1 MDPRDRLRSLIAGV
15 GCTICGHPLAADRIR
30 ILAQRDDLY
39 FVELP
44 CAGCDAA
51 TLGMVSA
58 PDDAPGSLDVAPY
71 GELDAYDEA
80 WLAGRPA
87 VSADDVADMRD
98 FLAGYRGDLLHL
110 LGDDHAGR
118 GSRGA

>member
-15 GCTICGHPLAADRIR
+15 GCTICGHPLRADRIR

-44 CAGCDAA
+44 CAGCEAA
-51 TLGMVSA
+51 TLGMVSV
-58 PDDAPGSLDVAPY
+58 PDDAPGSLDIAPR

-80 WLAGRPA
+80 RLAGRPA
-87 VSADDVADMRD
+87 VSADDVADMRE
-98 FLAGYRGDLLHL
+98 FLAGYRGDILHL
-110 LGDDHAGR
+110 LRDGRSDHGPRGR
-118 GSRGA
+118 